1 MPFSSPQ
8 IRGIDKAIKKVCYTI
23 IQYTKAPDARPP
35 IVRCV
40 VRLKDMVAV
49 ITGGA
54 SGMGRSTALLFA
66 REGASVVVGDVDATA
81 GEALVAEAATSN
93 LPIAFQRT
101 DVSVEADMANL
112 IATAERKHGR
122 LDTIFNNAGIEQ
134 PVTASD
140 AVSAELFER
149 VIDINL
155 KGTFF
160 GCKHAIPA
168 LLRNGGGTIVNN
180 SSVSAFANVG
190 GNLSYAASKGGIM
203 SMTRVI
209 AIEYAARNIR
219 CNAINPGVIDT
230 GMNRRNLDLA
240 VDPDALEEK
249 WRSITPLGRMG
260 TGDEIGEA
268 VLFLASGQSS
278 FITGIGLVIDG
289 GRIAT

>member
-1 MPFSSPQ
+1 M
-8 IRGIDKAIKKVCYTI
+8 
-23 IQYTKAPDARPP
+23 
-35 IVRCV
+35 
-40 VRLKDMVAV
+40 RLNGMVAI

-54 SGMGRSTALLFA
+54 SGMGRDTALLFA
-66 REGASVVVGDVDATA
+66 KEGASVVVGDVDLDGGASLIA
-81 GEALVAEAATSN
+81 EVEAAGGRA
-93 LPIAFQRT
+93 AFQRT
-101 DVSVEADMANL
+101 DVSIEADVAAL
-112 IATAERKHGR
+112 VALAESKYGK

-134 PVTASD
+134 PVTPSD
-140 AVSAELFER
+140 QISEELFER

-155 KGTFF
+155 KGCFF
-160 GCKHAIPA
+160 GCKHALPA

-230 GMNRRNLDLA
+230 SMNRRNLDLA
-240 VDPDALEEK
+240 VDKEAVEQK

-260 TGDEIGEA
+260 TGNEIGEA
-268 VLFLASGQSS
+268 VLFLASKQSS
-278 FITGIGLVIDG
+278 FVTGIGLVIDG

>member
-1 MPFSSPQ
+1 
-8 IRGIDKAIKKVCYTI
+8 
-23 IQYTKAPDARPP
+23 
-35 IVRCV
+35 
-40 VRLKDMVAV
+40 MVAI

-54 SGMGRSTALLFA
+54 SGMGRATAMLFA
-66 REGASVVVGDVDATA
+66 REGARVVVGDVDDAA
-81 GEALVAEAATSN
+81 GRALVEDASADGLS
-93 LPIAFQRT
+93 LVFQHA
-101 DVSVEADMANL
+101 DVSKEDQVAAL
-112 IATAERKHGR
+112 IAKAETDFGK
-122 LDTIFNNAGIEQ
+122 LDTIFNNAGVEQ
-134 PVTASD
+134 PVIPSQD
-140 AVSAELFER
+140 VSEALFER

-209 AIEYAARNIR
+209 AIEYASRNIR

-230 GMNRRNLDLA
+230 GMNRRNLEKATDR
-240 VDPDALEEK
+240 DALEQK

-268 VLFLASGQSS
+268 VLFLASKQSS
-278 FITGIGLVIDG
+278 FVTGIGLVIDG